1 MAKWLKDY
9 LSFGSRKGPPQPPK
23 PDYTESE
30 ILRAYR
36 AQKDLDFE
44 DPYEPAENQTQN
56 GKGTTD
62 SFPAFGTV
70 LPNGV
75 EVKIVS
81 PKHRLIKVE
90 SQEFGRCKIPLSIV
104 SFEEPHAP
112 VSLNFAT
119 FCNLYIECLRNLLV

>member
-1 MAKWLKDY
+1 MAKWFRNQ

-36 AQKDLDFE
+36 LQKELDFE
-44 DPYEPAENQTQN
+44 DPYEPSEDRVHSRSGSLEA
-56 GKGTTD
+56 
-62 SFPAFGTV
+62 FPAFGTV
-70 LPNGV
+70 LSNGV

-90 SQEFGRCKIPLSIV
+90 SQEFGRSKIPLNIV
-104 SFEEPHAP
+104 TFEEPQTP
-112 VSLNFAT
+112 VRTNA
-119 FCNLYIECLRNLLV
+119 CLLTC

>member
-1 MAKWLKDY
+1 MDLFPSCVGRRPMAKWFRDH

-36 AQKDLDFE
+36 AQKELDFE
-44 DPYEPAENQTQN
+44 DPYEPSENRLVN
-56 GKGTTD
+56 GSG
-62 SFPAFGTV
+62 SLEVFPAFGTV
-70 LPNGV
+70 LSNGV

-90 SQEFGRCKIPLSIV
+90 SQEFGRSKIPLNIV
-104 SFEEPHAP
+104 TFEEPQAP
-112 VSLNFAT
+112 VSPCFLN
-119 FCNLYIECLRNLLV
+119 I